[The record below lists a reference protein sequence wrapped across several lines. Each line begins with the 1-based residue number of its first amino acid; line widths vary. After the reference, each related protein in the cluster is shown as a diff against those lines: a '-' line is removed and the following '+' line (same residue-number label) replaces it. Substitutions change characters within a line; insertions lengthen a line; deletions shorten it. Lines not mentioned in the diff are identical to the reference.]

1 MGKCRFRTLL
11 LSATYSKSTRD
22 ILVEQFHDENSELIE
37 VSANF
42 LRPEAGIF
50 VHHEANE
57 NAHRQRVEQLLMT
70 LLARRFCIA
79 PSAQMG
85 NVVCPS
91 ERTATGE
98 SAYSTVKLTQTI
110 ARN

>member
-1 MGKCRFRTLL
+1 MIGAIVIDEAHLIDQWGAEFRPDFQLIAPMIRSLKAMGKCRFRTLL

-42 LRPEAGIF
+42 LRPEPEYF

-70 LLARRFCIA
+70 LPAR
-79 PSAQMG
+79 
-85 NVVCPS
+85 
-91 ERTATGE
+91 
-98 SAYSTVKLTQTI
+98 
-110 ARN
+110 